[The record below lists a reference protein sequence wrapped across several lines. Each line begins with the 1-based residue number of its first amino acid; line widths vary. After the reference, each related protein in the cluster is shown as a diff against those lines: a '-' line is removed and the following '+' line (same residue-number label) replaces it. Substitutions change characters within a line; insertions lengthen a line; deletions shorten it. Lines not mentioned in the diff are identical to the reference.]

1 VISLRDRIAVM
12 DDPAE
17 IGDETS
23 PVIYPGSHD
32 FEILANTL
40 SASDGRML
48 AACYPTAGEAPGTL
62 SVAEIARPQPAPGEV
77 LVRVRV
83 SGVNPTDW
91 KSRRSGGNASVAEVV
106 VPNQD
111 GAGEIVAVGDGVDA
125 ARVGERVWLW
135 EGQWQRPQGTAAQ
148 WIALPAHQAVALP
161 PSISHE
167 LGAGLGIPAITAHR
181 CLFADGSL
189 SGAKVLV
196 HGGAGAVGHAAIE
209 LALWHGAHVATT
221 VSSEEKADLARAAG
235 AELVIN
241 YRSEMVADLLHEW
254 APDGV
259 ARIVEVNL
267 AANVALDTD
276 VLADGGVI
284 TCYTA
289 PDRTVELS
297 RSLMVL
303 NARLAFV
310 LVYTI
315 PLEAKLAAVADI
327 SQALSDGALTAL
339 PEHRFTLGQ
348 IAAAHDA
355 VQQGAIGKVLVEIP

>member
-1 VISLRDRIAVM
+1 VFTIVGM
-12 DDPAE
+12 VP
-17 IGDETS
+17 
-23 PVIYPGSHD
+23 
-32 FEILANTL
+32 
-40 SASDGRML
+40 SDSML
-48 AACYPTAGEAPGTL
+48 AARYPTAGSDPGTL
-62 SVAEIARPQPAPGEV
+62 SVNEMPRPELAAGEV

-91 KSRRSGGNASVAEVV
+91 KSRRSGGNANVAEEV

-111 GAGEIVAVGDGVDA
+111 GAGEVVAVGDGVDP

-135 EGQWQRPQGTAAQ
+135 EGQWHRPQGTAAQ
-148 WIALPAHQAVALP
+148 WIALPSRQAVALP
-161 PSISHE
+161 PEIS
-167 LGAGLGIPAITAHR
+167 LDFGAGLGIPAITAHR

-209 LALWHGAHVATT
+209 LGGWHGAHVATT
-221 VSSEEKADLARAAG
+221 VSSEEKAELAHAAG

-241 YRSEMVADLLHEW
+241 YRSEPVADRIREW

-267 AANVALDTD
+267 PANLSLDTE
-276 VLADGGVI
+276 VLADGGVVS
-284 TCYTA
+284 CYTA
-289 PDRTVELS
+289 PEHAVELP

-303 NARLAFV
+303 NAQVAFV

-327 SQALSDGALTAL
+327 SRALSDGALTAL
-339 PEHRFTLGQ
+339 PAHHFTLQQ

-355 VQQGAIGKVLVEIP
+355 VEQGVIGKVLVELP

>member
-1 VISLRDRIAVM
+1 
-12 DDPAE
+12 
-17 IGDETS
+17 
-23 PVIYPGSHD
+23 
-32 FEILANTL
+32 
-40 SASDGRML
+40 ML
-48 AACYPTAGEAPGTL
+48 AAQYRTAGPDPGAL
-62 SVAEIARPQPAPGEV
+62 SVTEMPRPEPAPGEV

-91 KSRRSGGNASVAEVV
+91 KSRRSGVNATVADEI

-111 GAGEIVAVGDGVDA
+111 GAGEVAAVGG
-125 ARVGERVWLW
+125 RVWLW
-135 EGQWQRPQGTAAQ
+135 EGQWRRPQGTAAQ
-148 WIALPAHQAVALP
+148 WIALPSRQAVELP
-161 PSISHE
+161 PEVGLE

-181 CLFADGSL
+181 CLFADRSL

-209 LALWHGAHVATT
+209 LGCWHGAHVATT
-221 VSSEEKADLARAAG
+221 VSSEEKAELARAAG

-241 YRSEMVADLLHEW
+241 YRSEPVADRIRAW

-267 AANVALDTD
+267 PANLSTDTE
-276 VLADGGVI
+276 VLANGGVVS
-284 TCYTA
+284 CYTA
-289 PDRTVELS
+289 PDRAVELS

-303 NARLAFV
+303 NAHVAFV

-327 SQALSDGALTAL
+327 SRALRDGALTAL
-339 PEHRFTLGQ
+339 PAHRFTLQ
-348 IAAAHDA
+348 EIAAAHDA
-355 VQQGAIGKVLVEIP
+355 VEQGVIGKVLVELP

>member
-1 VISLRDRIAVM
+1 MAPS
-12 DDPAE
+12 
-17 IGDETS
+17 ET
-23 PVIYPGSHD
+23 
-32 FEILANTL
+32 
-40 SASDGRML
+40 ML
-48 AACYPTAGEAPGTL
+48 AARYPTAGSDHGTL
-62 SVAEIARPQPAPGEV
+62 SVTEMPRPAPARGEV

-91 KSRRSGGNASVAEVV
+91 KSRRSGGNASVAEEI

-111 GAGEIVAVGDGVDA
+111 GAGEVFAVGAGVDP

-135 EGQWQRPQGTAAQ
+135 EGQWQRSQGTAAQ
-148 WIALPAHQAVALP
+148 WIAVPSRQAVALP
-161 PSISHE
+161 PEVSLE

-181 CLFADGSL
+181 CLFADGPL
-189 SGAKVLV
+189 SGAKILV

-209 LALWHGAHVATT
+209 LGRWHGARVATT
-221 VSSEEKADLARAAG
+221 VSSDEKAELARAAG

-241 YRSEMVADLLHEW
+241 YRSEPASERVRAW

-267 AANVALDTD
+267 PANLSLDTE
-276 VLADGGVI
+276 VLAHGGVVS
-284 TCYTA
+284 CYTT
-289 PDRTVELS
+289 PDRAVELS

-303 NARLAFV
+303 GAHIAFV
-310 LVYTI
+310 LVYTM

-327 SQALSDGALTAL
+327 SQALRNGALTAL
-339 PEHRFTLGQ
+339 PAHHFTLEQ

-355 VQQGAIGKVLVEIP
+355 VEQGAIGKVLVELP